1 MSYNA
6 TCEKVMHTHSIYIY
20 IKVISPLA
28 TYTVYSI
35 SMVYSISDV
44 YSISEEYTYVEVV
57 LPCCPHRP
65 VSGSVGADYP
75 DSQSLSAW

>member
-1 MSYNA
+1 MLSSL
-6 TCEKVMHTHSIYIY
+6 HTVSVTRTSVCAVYSI
-20 IKVISPLA
+20 S
-28 TYTVYSI
+28 TVYSI

-44 YSISEEYTYVEVV
+44 YSNSEEYTYVEVV
-57 LPCCPHRP
+57 LLCCPHRP